1 MIKSTSYLFA
11 IIFALGAFAIGQ
23 SGGVKGKVK
32 GPNGKGIPSA
42 SIRAYKEGTEIKST
56 TADAKGEFSITGL
69 SSGKYNIVFDADG
82 YSTGTLH
89 GIEIESGILNLGDRL
104 VLSRDRGDFVFVQ
117 GGVFFKEGSSV
128 TGAKVE
134 LEQVNGDG
142 STKSLGNT
150 YSNVQGEFSFR
161 RPPGMTK
168 YRVTAKL
175 KGISATKDIDVEEV
189 AVYRVS
195 LRLDLSRD
203 DR

>member
-1 MIKSTSYLFA
+1 MIKNFTLVFA
-11 IIFALGAFAIGQ
+11 AICAFAAFAVGQ
-23 SGGVKGKVK
+23 PAGVKGKVK
-32 GPNGKGIPSA
+32 GPNGKGIGSA
-42 SIRAYKEGTEIKST
+42 SVRVYKDGKEIKSA
-56 TADAKGEFSITGL
+56 TADAKGEFAITGL

-89 GIEIESGILNLGDRL
+89 GIEIESGVRNLGDRL
-104 VLSRDRGDFVFVQ
+104 ILSRDRGDFVFVQ

-134 LEQVNGDG
+134 LEQVNADG
-142 STKSLGNT
+142 STKSLGST

-175 KGISATKDIDVEEV
+175 KGISATKDVDVEE
-189 AVYRVS
+189 AAIYRVS